1 MIITNCRNTLI
12 QAVFYEDGNPGN
24 HNEEEGS
31 NGGKLE
37 LNVPNES
44 HHREGNDQHCGYL
57 FQSVIRNSTIGSNLQ
72 RNQVILG
79 YRSGRVSRLNSSRKL
94 PLLAYIDSVYF
105 YISGVLTTNCAF
117 SETDSTSLMK
127 DFD

>member
-1 MIITNCRNTLI
+1 
-12 QAVFYEDGNPGN
+12 
-24 HNEEEGS
+24 
-31 NGGKLE
+31 
-37 LNVPNES
+37 
-44 HHREGNDQHCGYL
+44 
-57 FQSVIRNSTIGSNLQ
+57 
-72 RNQVILG
+72 VILG